1 MECQRCHNTNP
12 RLFYKEYGQY
22 YCRRCIQFSK
32 QFADVS
38 LKQVRTRKRKADAS
52 LVMDY
57 ELTLKQ
63 KKTSEKILKYLKEGK
78 DVFVFAATG
87 AGKTELC
94 FESIQYFLKQKK
106 KVGFAISRRQVVLEI
121 AQRLQDVFPNLDVV
135 AVTKDHTSL
144 LDGDIIVCTMHQ
156 LFRYFHTFDL
166 LILDEL
172 DAFPYAGNEVLENIM
187 ENSCKG
193 LKLMLSATP
202 NEKIKEDIRKGK
214 MMEVRLFERPHGHP
228 LIVPK
233 IICLPDLLQAGVC
246 LWLCLRLIKEKKQ
259 VLVFVPTKKLGK
271 QLAGFFKLFFKCAF
285 VHSSSAKKDE
295 IIENFRKKNYS
306 VLIST
311 TLLERGITIKNVQ
324 VIVIQSDHLVFNTAS
339 LIQIFGRVGRNF
351 NNPKG
356 KAYCLCQ
363 KKTKSIQECVRQI
376 QRMNHSA

>member
-12 RLFYKEYGQY
+12 NLFYKEYGQY
-22 YCRRCIQFSK
+22 YCRKCISFSK
-32 QFADVS
+32 QFAGEN
-38 LKQVRTRKRKADAS
+38 LKPSRVKKRKCDPV

-57 ELTLKQ
+57 ELTSKQ
-63 KKTSEKILKYLKEGK
+63 KEASKKVLEYLKANK
-78 DVFVFAATG
+78 DVFVFAACG

-94 FESIQYFLKQKK
+94 FESIQYFLKMGK

-121 AQRLQDVFPNLDVV
+121 AQRLQEAFPKLDVIAV
-135 AVTKDHTSL
+135 AKDHTSL

-156 LFRYFHTFDL
+156 LFRYPHTFDL

-202 NEKIKEDIRKGK
+202 NEKIKEDIQMGK
-214 MMEVRLFERPHGHP
+214 MMEVRLFERPHKHP

-233 IICLPDLLQAGVC
+233 VISLPLWMQILLSMG
-246 LWLCLRLIKEKKQ
+246 LCRHMIKEKKQ
-259 VLVFVPTKKLGK
+259 VLVFVPTKKMGTSIYI
-271 QLAGFFKLFFKCAF
+271 FFRLFFKCAS
-285 VHSSSAKKDE
+285 VDSSRLKKDR
-295 IIENFRKKNYS
+295 IIEDFRNKKYS
-306 VLIST
+306 VLITT

-324 VIVIQSDHLVFNTAS
+324 VIVLKADHSVFNTAS

-351 NNPKG
+351 NNPHG
-356 KAYCLCQ
+356 KAYCLCA
-363 KKTKSIQECVRQI
+363 KKTKSVKECLSQI
-376 QRMNHSA
+376 QMMNRSA